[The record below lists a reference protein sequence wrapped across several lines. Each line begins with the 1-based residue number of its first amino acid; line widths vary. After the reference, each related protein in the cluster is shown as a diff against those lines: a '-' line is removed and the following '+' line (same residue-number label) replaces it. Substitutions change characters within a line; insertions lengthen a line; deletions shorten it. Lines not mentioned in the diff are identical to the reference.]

1 MMLNKECLTYQSL
14 SNGLKLIIY
23 NLYLEKSVS
32 SRVHLFT
39 ELQVKKHNEELIPI
53 ATEMFA

>member
-1 MMLNKECLTYQSL
+1 MMLNKERRTYQSL
-14 SNGLKLIIY
+14 SNGLKLIIT

-39 ELQVKKHNEELIPI
+39 ELQV
-53 ATEMFA
+53 